1 MDLIEHKRLIV
12 MDAKVGWIE
21 YETKF
26 VDPLNDGITI
36 YCNAAGSCFTDD
48 GYTTFNLDCFV
59 PNWREDGT
67 VDKICKRYG
76 CKMHGKNEGLQ
87 ASHGSQLIQAI
98 LAIYAWIEF
107 KRGRLNE
114 H

>member
-1 MDLIEHKRLIV
+1 MALIEQKRLILNDGK
-12 MDAKVGWIE
+12 MDWIA
-21 YETKF
+21 YDTNF

-67 VDKICKRYG
+67 VDKICKLYDCEIAGDKEEMRAL
-76 CKMHGKNEGLQ
+76 N
-87 ASHGSQLIQAI
+87 GSQLIQAI
-98 LAIYAWIEF
+98 IAIYTWMSL
-107 KRGRLNE
+107 RGRLNE